1 MIYRPIK
8 SINIGEITKVVRIV
22 KEAVT
27 LLIITVNVAALM
39 TSTVHKNSAYCI
51 IMHITGPLVYQL
63 KPSILHNAS

>member
-39 TSTVHKNSAYCI
+39 TSTIH
-51 IMHITGPLVYQL
+51 
-63 KPSILHNAS
+63 SILHIV